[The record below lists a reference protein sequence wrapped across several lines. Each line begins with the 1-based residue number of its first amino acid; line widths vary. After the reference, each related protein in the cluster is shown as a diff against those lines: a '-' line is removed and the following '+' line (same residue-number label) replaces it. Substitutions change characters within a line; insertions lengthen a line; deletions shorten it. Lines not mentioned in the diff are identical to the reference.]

1 MKVQQQRASNFRCK
15 VLSPASEEQYFELNS
30 FLLKEKSWIL
40 LIICSKD
47 VDPDKEFFSKA
58 SEVLKGSNC
67 NLLVCI
73 PASLEAY
80 AQSLTNFTVILD
92 PEHTVETLFDEKG
105 NYKFKSF
112 LISPDRHVQYTSFI
126 DDLDNLEFFN
136 EVLRH
141 KDSLTTTWTGVVT
154 GFPSFYS
161 ESLKNYPLLTKS
173 VTSCV
178 ISMIGELIGS
188 ALYNSKASKSNN
200 RSIARSTWEMARRV
214 VIFGAFGATFAGPF
228 FHWWYKYLHQLVHS
242 WNLPYSLSI
251 IMKLL
256 LNQLVMTPPYLLFTI
271 AYIQY
276 FLTFDRKKTLQ
287 VLKNSFFSALLMNWK
302 VLLTF

>member
-1 MKVQQQRASNFRCK
+1 MKSLRATNFRCK
-15 VLSPASEEQYFELNS
+15 VLSPVSEEQYFELNS

-47 VDPDKEFFSKA
+47 VDPDKEFFSRG
-58 SEVLKGSNC
+58 SQVLKGSNC

-73 PASLEAY
+73 PTLLEAY
-80 AQSLTNFTVILD
+80 SQSITNFTVILD
-92 PEHTVETLFDEKG
+92 PERTVESLFDENG
-105 NYKFKSF
+105 SYKFKAF
-112 LISPDRHVQYTSFI
+112 LISPERHVQYTSFI

-136 EVLRH
+136 EVLKH
-141 KDSLTTTWTGVVT
+141 QGSLMSTWTGVVT

-173 VTSCV
+173 VTSCI
-178 ISMIGELIGS
+178 ISIIGEVIGS
-188 ALYNSKASKSNN
+188 AVYNSKTSKSSKN
-200 RSIARSTWEMARRV
+200 SIAPYVIGRSTWEIARRV
-214 VIFGAFGATFAGPF
+214 VIFGAFGASFAGPF
-228 FHWWYKYLHQLVHS
+228 FHWWYRYLHQLVNS
-242 WNLPYSLSI
+242 WSLPYSMSI

-276 FLTFDRKKTLQ
+276 FLTFDRKKTVQ

-302 VLLTF
+302 V